1 MDDTII
7 KIHDKYFRKEISHE
21 EIDLVIQSIANK
33 MNSELKDKKP
43 LFLAVLNGAFMFSAE
58 LFKKLDFPCE
68 ISFVKLASYEG
79 TKTTETVRQ
88 LFGFDEDIE
97 GRTVVIVEDII
108 DTGLTMEHILEQMRV
123 KKAAEVRIATL
134 LFKPDAF
141 RGNYDID
148 YVGKEIPNDF
158 IVGFGLDYNQNGR
171 NYKDI
176 YKVVQ

>member
-1 MDDTII
+1 
-7 KIHDKYFRKEISHE
+7 
-21 EIDLVIQSIANK
+21 
-33 MNSELKDKKP
+33 
-43 LFLAVLNGAFMFSAE
+43 
-58 LFKKLDFPCE
+58 
-68 ISFVKLASYEG
+68 
-79 TKTTETVRQ
+79 
-88 LFGFDEDIE
+88 
-97 GRTVVIVEDII
+97 
-108 DTGLTMEHILEQMRV
+108 MRV